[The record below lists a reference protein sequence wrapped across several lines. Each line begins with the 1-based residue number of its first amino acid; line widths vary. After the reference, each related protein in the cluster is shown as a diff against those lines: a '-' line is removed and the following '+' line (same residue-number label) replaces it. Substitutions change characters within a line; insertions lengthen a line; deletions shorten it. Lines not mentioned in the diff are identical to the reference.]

1 MASGD
6 SFIGLRQ
13 YIKGKISK
21 WELMDVDKAIEDVY
35 EKDDRGLSEL
45 VLNVGQNNFLK
56 LLGLSD
62 EDISVYNTLMSSYG
76 EIFEVYEQ
84 SSIMEDT
91 IEGYGR
97 FWSDLDEDN
106 QNLLSE
112 IAKYISPGVDFD
124 VPKSR
129 GEFFKLLSDAF
140 PKETDNIISELTN
153 ELNGAIDSAMKN
165 HVRDQV
171 NAELESLNIQ
181 IVHGT
186 DIKLTVNQLI
196 SYFIENDALHLSIK
210 KLFNTIFKEESG
222 NIGGFMDDYYTVN
235 YENYYDISSV
245 NRTINWN
252 LEKILDITEENEIGD
267 EDEIVSKNK
276 QYLDMLKSVT
286 TYFNIGT
293 WYDLPK
299 NKNYSFRIDG
309 FERLELK
316 VNVTLK
322 TKKNYNQKRFKFSV
336 ENFFKLLFQPELF
349 DFDEVYGFEN

>member
-1 MASGD
+1 MGSGD

-13 YIKGKISK
+13 YVKGKISK
-21 WELMDVDKAIEDVY
+21 WELMDTDKAIEDVY
-35 EKDDRGLSEL
+35 ENSDRGLSEL
-45 VLNVGQNNFLK
+45 VLNIGQDGILK
-56 LLGLSD
+56 LLGLD
-62 EDISVYNTLMSSYG
+62 EEDISVYNMVTSPYG
-76 EIFEVYEQ
+76 NIYEVYEQ
-84 SSIMEDT
+84 SSIMDDT

-106 QNLLSE
+106 QKLLSD
-112 IAKYISPGVDFD
+112 IAQYISPGVDFD
-124 VPKSR
+124 VPQSR

-140 PKETDNIISELTN
+140 PKETDNIISELTS

-171 NAELESLNIQ
+171 DAELESLNIK
-181 IVHGT
+181 IVNGR
-186 DIKLTVNQLI
+186 DIKLTVNQLM
-196 SYFIENDALHLSIK
+196 SYYIENNAILYSIK
-210 KLFNTIFKEESG
+210 KLFSVVFKENMG
-222 NIGGFMDDYYTVN
+222 NIGGFIDDYYTVN

-276 QYLDMLKSVT
+276 QYLDMLKSIT
-286 TYFNIGT
+286 TYFNIGV

-316 VNVTLK
+316 VNVTLR
-322 TKKNYNQKRFKFSV
+322 TKKNYNSKKFKFSV